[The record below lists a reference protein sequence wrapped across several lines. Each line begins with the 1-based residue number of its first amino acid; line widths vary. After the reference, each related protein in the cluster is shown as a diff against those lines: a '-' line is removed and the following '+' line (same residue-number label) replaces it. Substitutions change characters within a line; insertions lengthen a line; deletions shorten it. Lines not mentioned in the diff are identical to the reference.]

1 MSNLVD
7 NCMELGFGMMR
18 LPRIEGTN
26 DIDLGIFGEMKD
38 YTILSIKSLVFG
50 DGLAPLVRKR
60 NGLMVFQIV

>member
-26 DIDLGIFGEMKD
+26 DIDFELYPEEHC
-38 YTILSIKSLVFG
+38 IKAPELLREG
-50 DGLAPLVRKR
+50 GLACTVW
-60 NGLMVFQIV
+60 I